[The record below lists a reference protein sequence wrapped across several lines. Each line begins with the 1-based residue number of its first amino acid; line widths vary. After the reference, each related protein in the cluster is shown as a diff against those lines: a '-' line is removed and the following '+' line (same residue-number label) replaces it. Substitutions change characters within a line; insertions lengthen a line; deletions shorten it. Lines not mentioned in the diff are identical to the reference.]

1 MKLLLL
7 ILGLF
12 ISITATFSQEED
24 EYFREDSLHLTQFL
38 QQVDHIDLCE
48 LGWTCYMDSV
58 HVDETEEKKWMK
70 RCHLDGAIR
79 YPNID
84 FSKIDCKK
92 TAFNK
97 DDFFKILISST
108 KNTTAIRGLCYEPRN
123 GMLFYDKDKNL
134 LGYLEI
140 CFACSNS
147 YTLFKLGQMSFTHEQ
162 YVELEHLFN
171 QNGLKT
177 EDEW

>member
-58 HVDETEEKKWMK
+58 HVEETEEKKWMK
-70 RCHLDGAIR
+70 RCYLGGAIR

-84 FSKIDCKK
+84 YSKIDCKK
-92 TAFNK
+92 QAFNK
-97 DDFFKILISST
+97 EAFFKVLISST
-108 KNTTAIRGLCYEPRN
+108 NNTTFVRGMCYEPRN
-123 GMLFYDKDKNL
+123 GILFFDKEENL

-140 CFACSNS
+140 CFACSNCE
-147 YTLFKLGQMSFTHEQ
+147 TLSKLGGMNFTSEQ
-162 YVELEHLFN
+162 YVELEYLFN

-177 EDEW
+177 ESEW